1 MDGMREAMDGMR
13 EAMDG
18 DAWASEVVYACTPT
32 SQLPAAPLYADLAV
46 LAAPFMP
53 ARGRHG
59 TGKCRRR
66 AYGAPVGERWDR
78 ARVLALA
85 PDASSLRA
93 AQAMASGRSWP
104 LTGAADDSALWGE
117 CLGNAA
123 APYRTVVDVSGPAYR
138 CSCPSRKFPC
148 KHALALLLLWSD
160 GAVEPHADP
169 PAWAASWIAARAAR
183 NGGTQGPKPPADPA
197 AALRRARQR
206 EARVSS
212 GLTELDRWLRDQVRQ
227 GLAASQR
234 SGYRHWDDIAARMV
248 DAQAPGLAER
258 LRALAA
264 VPYSG
269 SGWDGRLLEEYA
281 LLRLLA
287 TAGRDQAALPPPL
300 RDTVRSR
307 VGFTVRQADVL
318 ANATP
323 VRDHW
328 HVLAQR
334 DLDQDR
340 IRTRRVWL
348 RGQRTGRPA
357 LVLSFAAI
365 GQSLDD
371 SLTVGTKT
379 EADLAFYPAAVPLRA
394 LVATRYDTIGDG
406 PPSGATV
413 AALLAGYAAALGEDP
428 WLDTWPAV
436 LEATP
441 ARAPVPGL
449 YDAAGDA
456 VPLHPGAGDCWPLF
470 ALSGGHP
477 LTVAGEWT
485 PRGLWPL
492 TAWDQGGMVVPL

>member
-1 MDGMREAMDGMR
+1 VA
-13 EAMDG
+13 
-18 DAWASEVVYACTPT
+18 
-32 SQLPAAPLYADLAV
+32 
-46 LAAPFMP
+46 
-53 ARGRHG
+53 
-59 TGKCRRR
+59 
-66 AYGAPVGERWDR
+66 ERWDR
-78 ARVLALA
+78 GRVLALA

-93 AQAMASGRSWP
+93 AQPLASGRSWP
-104 LTGAADDSALWGE
+104 LTGAANGGADEGALWGE
-117 CLGNAA
+117 CLGSAA
-123 APYRTVVDVSGPAYR
+123 TPYRTVVDLSGPAYR

-148 KHALALLLLWSD
+148 KHALALMLLWSD
-160 GAVEPHADP
+160 GTVGTNGEPP
-169 PAWAASWIAARAAR
+169 EWAATWLTARSAKASD
-183 NGGTQGPKPPADPA
+183 PKDPKSPADPA
-197 AALRRARQR
+197 AALRRAEQR
-206 EARVSS
+206 EARVAS
-212 GLTELDRWLRDQVRQ
+212 GLTELDRWLCDQVRQ
-227 GLAASQR
+227 GLAVSQR
-234 SGYRHWDDIAARMV
+234 AGYRHWDDIAARMV

-264 VPYSG
+264 VPFSG

-287 TAGRDQAALPPPL
+287 AAGRDQGALPPPL

-318 ANATP
+318 ASATP

-328 HVLAQR
+328 HVLARR

-348 RGQRTGRPA
+348 RGQRTGRTA
-357 LVLSFAAI
+357 LVLSFAVL

-371 SLTVGTKT
+371 SLAVGTAT
-379 EADLAFYPAAVPLRA
+379 DADLAFYPAAVPLRA
-394 LVATRYDTIGDG
+394 LVAARYDTVPAA
-406 PPSGATV
+406 PPSGTTV
-413 AALLAGYAAALGEDP
+413 AGLLAGYAAALGQDP

-449 YDAAGDA
+449 YDTAGDA
-456 VPLHPGAGDCWPLF
+456 LPLHPGAGDCWPLF

-492 TAWDQGGMVVPL
+492 TAWDQGGVTVPL

>member
-1 MDGMREAMDGMR
+1 
-13 EAMDG
+13 
-18 DAWASEVVYACTPT
+18 
-32 SQLPAAPLYADLAV
+32 
-46 LAAPFMP
+46 
-53 ARGRHG
+53 
-59 TGKCRRR
+59 
-66 AYGAPVGERWDR
+66 VGERWDR

-93 AQAMASGRSWP
+93 AQPLASGRSWP
-104 LTGAADDSALWGE
+104 LTGAAGGAADGAEDGTADRGADDGAKAADGSVLWGE
-117 CLGNAA
+117 CLGSAA
-123 APYRTVVDVSGPAYR
+123 APYRTAVDLSGPAYR

-160 GAVEPHADP
+160 GVVAAGGDP
-169 PAWAASWIAARAAR
+169 PEWVRDWLASREAAAASAKD
-183 NGGTQGPKPPADPA
+183 PKTPADPA
-197 AALRRARQR
+197 AALRRAEQR
-206 EARVSS
+206 EARVAA
-212 GLTELDRWLRDQVRQ
+212 GLTELDRWLCDQVRQ

-248 DAQAPGLAER
+248 DAQASGLAER

-264 VPYSG
+264 VRYSG
-269 SGWDGRLLEEYA
+269 SGWEARLLEEYA

-287 TAGRDQAALPPPL
+287 TAGREQAGLPRPL

-318 ANATP
+318 AGATP

-328 HVLAQR
+328 HVLAVR

-348 RGQRTGRPA
+348 RGRDSGRPA
-357 LVLSFAAI
+357 LVLSFAAL

-371 SLTVGTKT
+371 SLTAGTET
-379 EADLAFYPAAVPLRA
+379 DADLAFYPAAVPLRA
-394 LVATRYDTIGDG
+394 LVAARRHTCPGG
-406 PPSGATV
+406 PPPGSTIAG
-413 AALLAGYAAALGEDP
+413 LLTGYAAALGQDP
-428 WLDTWPAV
+428 WLDTWPVV

-449 YDAAGDA
+449 HDAAGDA
-456 VPLHPGAGDCWPLF
+456 VPLHPGAGGCWPLF

-492 TAWDQGGMVVPL
+492 TAWDEGGRVVPL